1 MSISSRFLRK
11 LGFVKKKDVTQL
23 TVRLEA
29 FTVDNGGARLMVL
42 LLADLHL
49 LEAGVYVYFSLHD
62 FMNKLFF
69 PNDFTCHQENP
80 QLQMQVCIRS
90 VFCFIN
96 YGFYTQLVEPGLPG

>member
-42 LLADLHL
+42 LLAGLHL
-49 LEAGVYVYFSLHD
+49 LEAGQQGQD
-62 FMNKLFF
+62 GAA
-69 PNDFTCHQENP
+69 NP
-80 QLQMQVCIRS
+80 HGV
-90 VFCFIN
+90 
-96 YGFYTQLVEPGLPG
+96 LVLRGAR